1 MRVRHNGRVDTPDD
15 PVVRLESELGLLL
28 RRARASAERLA
39 RSVHPDLEPSAYP
52 LLARI
57 EREPDVRASEL
68 AEHIGVGRGTMSR
81 QLGRMEQIGLIDQPL
96 DDRVRF
102 RPAGAAIGIG
112 RRSVGHHLIMPAI
125 HGLDL
130 DDSRGQLIR
139 VTPEGGRR
147 VEAAREARWAYLGRV
162 LESWSPQEREL
173 LADQMHRL
181 NDSMTAN
188 PPRPAAPGV

>member
-1 MRVRHNGRVDTPDD
+1 MRVGHNGRVDTPDD

-81 QLGRMEQIGLIDQPL
+81 QLGRMEQIGLIE
-96 DDRVRF
+96 R
-102 RPAGAAIGIG
+102 RPD
-112 RRSVGHHLIMPAI
+112 P
-125 HGLDL
+125 

-162 LESWSPQEREL
+162 LESWSPQDREL